1 MDQWSARNWK
11 LIQFVIH
18 AKLVKLHHK
27 MKTCKISPDDLVK
40 GDEGGVESGEALVDG
55 LEVGVADVNH
65 RVVGVQS
72 AELKMKQ
79 SDSNSISRSYQ
90 SLLAPRRSRR
100 RSGSARGTRKPS
112 GAWVGT
118 SRATPLKKRIDE
130 II

>member
-72 AELKMKQ
+72 AELKLQ
-79 SDSNSISRSYQ
+79 RNYVLTIRSSWSYNTPY
-90 SLLAPRRSRR
+90 LRHDVPDDVLAVLVE
-100 RSGSARGTRKPS
+100 RGN
-112 GAWVGT
+112 
-118 SRATPLKKRIDE
+118 PLERG
-130 II
+130 